1 MSGSGVRLAVDLVP
15 ASQWGDNLR
24 SRLRPSAWDRLRRA
38 CYEAA
43 GNKCEV
49 CGGKGRKW
57 PVEAHERWEYDT
69 EARVQKLV
77 GLIALCPTCHLV
89 KHMGRAFATGQGARA
104 VKHLR
109 KVNGWSEQ
117 ECAAYLDAV
126 WAEWEE
132 RSRHEWTL
140 DISFVEG
147 LSR

>member
-1 MSGSGVRLAVDLVP
+1 M
-15 ASQWGDNLR
+15 R
-24 SRLRPSAWDRLRRA
+24 SRLRPSAWDRLRHA

-43 GNKCEV
+43 GHKCEV

-57 PVEAHERWEYDT
+57 PVEAHERWEYNDET
-69 EARVQKLV
+69 RVQKLV

-126 WAEWEE
+126 GAEWEE